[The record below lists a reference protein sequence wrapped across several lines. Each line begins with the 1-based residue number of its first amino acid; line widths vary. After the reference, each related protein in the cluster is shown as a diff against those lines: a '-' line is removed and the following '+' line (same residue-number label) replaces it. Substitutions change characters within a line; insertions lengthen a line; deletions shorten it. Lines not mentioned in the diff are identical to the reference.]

1 MSLLLNETD
10 RDLKSPY
17 ALTAGGL
24 AHAFE
29 QRATTTEQPQ
39 AGAFNALSRSD
50 VHDLNGIMC
59 ATQSPSASPCP
70 WILHSHRRTHDIS
83 SF

>member
-1 MSLLLNETD
+1 MPLFLSLSIRFVAIWMSLLLNETD

-29 QRATTTEQPQ
+29 PRATTTEQP
-39 AGAFNALSRSD
+39 
-50 VHDLNGIMC
+50 
-59 ATQSPSASPCP
+59 
-70 WILHSHRRTHDIS
+70 
-83 SF
+83 